1 MSARKVLI
9 AAGIAIVG
17 GALIALY
24 QAPGWKASL
33 KQALVDVLVMQ
44 VTAPAAASA
53 GASDARGQAIYV
65 MGGDGNSLRV
75 RFSKA
80 AELYKQGLASRVL
93 IKSDNMLMQ
102 YSPSLGRNLLHDE
115 WARRMLVG
123 LGVKDE
129 DIEAVVVDGTLLGT
143 YQEAKTLS
151 DVISR
156 RGYEAL
162 VLVSS
167 DYHTA
172 RVWYIFSKSMRQ
184 RNVNLYV
191 YPARENH
198 GGYTLL
204 QEFIK
209 LVCYRAFL

>member
-1 MSARKVLI
+1 M
-9 AAGIAIVG
+9 GIGVAVVG

-24 QAPGWKASL
+24 QAPVWKAGL
-33 KQALVDVLVMQ
+33 KQALADVLVMQ
-44 VTAPAAASA
+44 VIAPAASS
-53 GASDARGQAIYV
+53 GELSSARGRAIYV
-65 MGGDGNSLRV
+65 MGGAGNSLRA

-80 AELYKQGLASRVL
+80 AELYKQGLAGRVL
-93 IKSDNMLMQ
+93 IKSDNMLME

-115 WARRMLVG
+115 WARGMLVG

-129 DIEAVVVDGTLLGT
+129 DIETVAVKDGLFGT

-151 DVISR
+151 DVVSR
-156 RGYEAL
+156 RGYGAL

-172 RVWYIFSKSMRQ
+172 RAWYIFSKFMRQ
-184 RNVNLYV
+184 RNVTLYV

-209 LVCYRAFL
+209 FACYRAFL

>member
-1 MSARKVLI
+1 MRRPARKLLV
-9 AAGIAIVG
+9 GVAIVG
-17 GALIALY
+17 GALVALY
-24 QAPGWKASL
+24 QAPVWKAEL

-44 VTAPAAASA
+44 VTVPAASS
-53 GASDARGQAIYV
+53 GPLSNGRVIYV
-65 MGGDGNSLRV
+65 MGGAGNSLRI

-93 IKSDNMLMQ
+93 IKGDNMLME

-115 WARRMLVG
+115 WARLMLVG
-123 LGVKDE
+123 LGVKE
-129 DIEAVVVDGTLLGT
+129 GDIEAIAVEDGLLGT

-151 DVISR
+151 DVASR
-156 RGYEAL
+156 RGYGAL

-172 RVWYIFSKSMRQ
+172 RVWYIFSKLMRQ
-184 RNVNLYV
+184 MKVTLYV
-191 YPARENH
+191 YPARDNH

-204 QEFIK
+204 EEFIK
-209 LVCYRAFL
+209 FACYRAFL